1 MAEKIFANTQLRL
14 ASHLLIRDAQS
25 SMALLQPP
33 ILCYM
38 EISLPLPAC
47 QELWSARSAEAWKR
61 AYLGK
66 DLRIASLPS
75 LNVSVNDFAGVLEYT
90 DELDT
95 DLTALVILSALTSQT
110 FQYSQRSRA
119 RRYSTQRNA
128 DLLVSSLYQENID
141 RLESFKATFS
151 DWGRKGLE
159 PATQILYE
167 RQLMDLH
174 ACIEDLQYLAGKEG
188 ATLRQNVVPE
198 LARWVRAK
206 EGRLAVWHAGQIL
219 AAAKGLCNSTLR
231 EGSAVAIFHAALV
244 LWAFGILSEKE
255 VSHTFGRSSSG
266 LNNGQA
272 VEKEV
277 QMNGPGGAAVQQF
290 LLLARGRP
298 VISSWHTGEAEMVI
312 DDQNVSLYCTKRV
325 VATMVEALRATHASA
340 RYETVLL
347 THLSELIQALDSVKL
362 R

>member
-1 MAEKIFANTQLRL
+1 MAERIFANTQLRL

-33 ILCYM
+33 ILCDM

-47 QELWSARSAEAWKR
+47 QKLWLARSAEAWKR
-61 AYLGK
+61 GYLGK
-66 DLRIASLPS
+66 HLRIDTLPA

-95 DLTALVILSALTSQT
+95 DLTALVILSALASQT

-119 RRYSTQRNA
+119 RKYSTQQNS
-128 DLLVSSLYQENID
+128 DLLVASLYQENLN

-151 DWGRKGLE
+151 DWGREGLE
-159 PATQILYE
+159 PATRILYE
-167 RQLMDLH
+167 RQLMNLH
-174 ACIEDLQYLAGKEG
+174 ACIEDLQFLAGKEG
-188 ATLRQNVVPE
+188 ATLPQNIVPE
-198 LARWVRAK
+198 LAKWMRAK

-231 EGSAVAIFHAALV
+231 EGSAVAIVHAALV

-255 VSHTFGRSSSG
+255 ISDRLEASNSM
-266 LNNGQA
+266 LDNGQA
-272 VEKEV
+272 AVKEV

-298 VISSWHTGEAEMVI
+298 FISSWHTNEAEMVI
-312 DDQNVSLYCTKRV
+312 NDQNVPLHCTTSV
-325 VATMVEALRATHASA
+325 VATMVEALHATHASA
-340 RYETVLL
+340 RYDTLLL
-347 THLSELIQALDSVKL
+347 THLSDLIQGLDSVKL
-362 R
+362 

>member
-1 MAEKIFANTQLRL
+1 MAEKRFANTQLRL
-14 ASHLLIRDAQS
+14 ASHFLIRDAQS
-25 SMALLQPP
+25 SMALAQPP

-38 EISLPLPAC
+38 EVSLPLPAC

-66 DLRIASLPS
+66 NLRLDSLPA
-75 LNVSVNDFAGVLEYT
+75 LNVSVNDFAIVLEYT

-95 DLTALVILSALTSQT
+95 DLTALVILSAITSHT

-128 DLLVSSLYQENID
+128 DLLVSSLYQENLD

-151 DWGRKGLE
+151 AWGREGLE

-167 RQLMDLH
+167 RQLMNLH
-174 ACIEDLQYLAGKEG
+174 ACIEDLQYLSGKEG
-188 ATLRQNVVPE
+188 AAQSQNVVPE
-198 LARWVRAK
+198 LAKWARAK

-219 AAAKGLCNSTLR
+219 AAAKGLCNSTLK
-231 EGSAVAIFHAALV
+231 EGSAVAIVHAALV

-255 VSHTFGRSSSG
+255 VSDTLGTSRAE
-266 LNNGQA
+266 LDNGQA
-272 VEKEV
+272 VVKEV
-277 QMNGPGGAAVQQF
+277 QMDGPGGAAVQQF

-298 VISSWHTGEAEMVI
+298 VISSWHKGEAGMVI
-312 DDQNVSLYCTKRV
+312 NDQNVSLYCTKSV
-325 VATMVEALRATHASA
+325 VATMVEALHATHASA
-340 RYETVLL
+340 KYETVLL
-347 THLSELIQALDSVKL
+347 THLCQLVQALESVEL
-362 R
+362 